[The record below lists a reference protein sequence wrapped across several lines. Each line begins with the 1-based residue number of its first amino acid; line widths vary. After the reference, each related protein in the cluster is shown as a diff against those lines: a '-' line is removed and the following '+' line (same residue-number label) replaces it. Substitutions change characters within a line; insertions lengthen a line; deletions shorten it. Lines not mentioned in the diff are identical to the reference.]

1 MCIYQPIQLDR
12 VIPLTYE
19 VRFEINPA
27 LEFTNFSLDF
37 EIFDRCGR
45 LIKTLPFTIG
55 TISSITNLDVELGT
69 LFGQYGIM
77 NYKVKSHHLNGINPV
92 SIVLAYG
99 NIYKS
104 DSNTFEDFY

>member
-1 MCIYQPIQLDR
+1 MCIYQHIRLDKI
-12 VIPLTYE
+12 IPLIYE

-27 LEFTNFSLDF
+27 LEFTDFSLDF
-37 EIFDRCGR
+37 EIFDKYGR
-45 LIKTLPFTIG
+45 LIKTLPFTVG
-55 TISSITNLDVELGT
+55 TISSITNLDVELEA

-77 NYKVKSHHLNGINPV
+77 DYKVKSHHLNGLNPV